1 MLAYVLS
8 TLYEAR
14 STMAVSLSELEKA
27 VTSLEAAL
35 RLELNDIVRDA
46 AIQRFEFCIELS
58 WKNARKVMGTATTAP
73 KQVVR
78 EMAQNGVIDDV
89 LVWLEAIDKRNL
101 SSHTYNETL
110 AVEVYEFARSFQ
122 PQLDTVLIR
131 LRALV

>member
-1 MLAYVLS
+1 
-8 TLYEAR
+8 
-14 STMAVSLSELEKA
+14 

-35 RLELNDIVRDA
+35 SLEVNDIVRDA

-58 WKNARKVMGTATTAP
+58 WKSAKTVMETATTAP

-78 EMAQNGVIDDV
+78 EMAQNGVIDDL

-101 SSHTYNETL
+101 SSHTDNETL
-110 AVEVYEFARSFQ
+110 AIEVYEFARGFQ
-122 PQLDTVLIR
+122 PQLNTVLTR